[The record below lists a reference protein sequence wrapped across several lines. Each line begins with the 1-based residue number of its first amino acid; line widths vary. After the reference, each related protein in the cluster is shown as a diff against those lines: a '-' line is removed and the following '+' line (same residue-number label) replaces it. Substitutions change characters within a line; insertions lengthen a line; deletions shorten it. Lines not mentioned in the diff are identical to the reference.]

1 MADWATELTAI
12 QTKLGVAVPQDNKYS
27 GQTLP
32 QLIAEKA
39 NAVAD
44 VVYYGVSFG
53 IQAQEVGVVAAYKP
67 EHWDEIPAGLN
78 DAAGDWFAIHSGT
91 LGFFVRCKIA
101 SNHFGCRSGVP
112 IQCRLT
118 IRSP

>member
-1 MADWATELTAI
+1 MLGEQHRAVIWLAAPRASALASAHGGATNGNCYNCPPEWADWATELTAI

-53 IQAQEVGVVAAYKP
+53 IQAQEVGVVAAYEP
-67 EHWDEIPAGLN
+67 EHWDETRPA
-78 DAAGDWFAIHSGT
+78 
-91 LGFFVRCKIA
+91 
-101 SNHFGCRSGVP
+101 
-112 IQCRLT
+112 
-118 IRSP
+118 